1 MEHRWSARKSF
12 QRSVVVDCP
21 RIGPA
26 SVKMCDVSLGGMFVE
41 TGRLLLPLDAP
52 VFVAFNL
59 AHNEQHDDFRLEAM
73 VVRHAPVGAGLMF
86 LDLETDVL
94 RALRGAL
101 YDATTSAMSRITQA
115 RHEVSGFTANAQDRA
130 KPALRV
136 TIR

>member
-21 RIGPA
+21 RMGPA

-41 TGRLLLPLDAP
+41 TDRLLLPLDAP

-73 VVRHAPVGAGLMF
+73 VVRHAPAGAGLMF
-86 LDLETDVL
+86 LDLETEIL
-94 RALRGAL
+94 RALRSAL
-101 YDATTSAMSRITQA
+101 HDVPTSGISQVA
-115 RHEVSGFTANAQDRA
+115 RVPYEIGGLTENAQDRA
-130 KPALRV
+130 MPAVR
-136 TIR
+136 